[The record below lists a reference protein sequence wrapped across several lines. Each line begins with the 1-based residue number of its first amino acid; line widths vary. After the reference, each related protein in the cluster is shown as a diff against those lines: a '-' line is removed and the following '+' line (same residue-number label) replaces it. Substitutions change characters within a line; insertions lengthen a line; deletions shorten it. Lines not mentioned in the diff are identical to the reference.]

1 MTKIV
6 LKKLLLQII
15 VVVSLVFL
23 LIYIPNN
30 LFGPKNIKYSEASER
45 GDKGFIFLS
54 SNNELPDVLV
64 TDNNGNILLEK
75 ANQIPKVIS
84 LGKKSLLLFKGQPTI
99 STNITEVYS
108 LEGASEKNGNKV
120 DIKEQ
125 KGLLKDIFLNI
136 ESQNIFETNYSTSSN
151 NKETNMPICVLKE
164 RKPNILNCF
173 SINTNDFS
181 YTKINTDEINQKMS
195 KYLSNRY
202 ELSSEVYDQVV
213 EDTFVSFRL
222 AYIDDDKNYETP
234 SNPVFLFK
242 VKNSGVTIT
251 QDNSKGRIIDE
262 SNFQS
267 DESNYESN
275 EYFYDDYTT
284 QFNNVHIY
292 DDYKPISA
300 YDYSLGENQFTRS
313 IDINNPIIGE
323 QYIEFKGKKVLSWFS
338 TYNHNYISAGLINGY
353 IYMKINQD
361 IYLINTQEN
370 KVFRLKNKQY
380 LDIYTRI
387 HPIFAF

>member
-23 LIYIPNN
+23 LTYIPNN
-30 LFGPKNIKYSEASER
+30 LFGPKNIKYSEVGER
-45 GDKGFIFLS
+45 GDKGFIFLT
-54 SNNELPDVLV
+54 SNNELPDILV

-75 ANQIPKVIS
+75 PNQLPKVLT

-99 STNITEVYS
+99 STYITDVYT
-108 LEGASEKNGNKV
+108 LEEASEKNGNKI

-136 ESQNIFETNYSTSSN
+136 ESQNIFETNYSTSPSS
-151 NKETNMPICVLKE
+151 KETNIPLCVLKE

-181 YTKINTDEINQKMS
+181 YTKINTEDINQKMS

-202 ELSSEVYDQVV
+202 ELISETYDQVV

-222 AYIDDDKNYETP
+222 MYIDDDKNYETP

-242 VKNSGVTIT
+242 ITNNGVVIT
-251 QDNSKGRIIDE
+251 QDNSARHTIDQTE
-262 SNFQS
+262 IQTDILMQDTF
-267 DESNYESN
+267 
-275 EYFYDDYTT
+275 DYT
-284 QFNNVHIY
+284 Q
-292 DDYKPISA
+292 
-300 YDYSLGENQFTRS
+300 GENTDPLNSVYVYENYREPIYPYTLGNTPAFS
-313 IDINNPIIGE
+313 SVIVNNPIIGE
-323 QYIEFKGKKVLSWFS
+323 QFIEYRGKKILSWFS
-338 TYNHNYISAGLINGY
+338 TYNHNYISAGLIYDY

-361 IYLINTQEN
+361 IYLINTEVN
-370 KVFRLKNKQY
+370 KTYKLNNKQY
-380 LDIYTRI
+380 LDTYTRI

>member
-6 LKKLLLQII
+6 LKKLFLQLI

-23 LIYIPNN
+23 LTYIPNN
-30 LFGPKNIKYSEASER
+30 LFGPKNIKYSEAGER
-45 GDKGFIFLS
+45 GDKGFIFLT

-75 ANQIPKVIS
+75 SNQIPKVIS

-99 STNITEVYS
+99 STNITDVYT
-108 LEGASEKNGNKV
+108 LEEASEKNGNKI

-136 ESQNIFETNYSTSSN
+136 ESQNIFETNYSTSPN
-151 NKETNMPICVLKE
+151 NKETNIPLCVLKE
-164 RKPNILNCF
+164 RKPNVLNCF

-202 ELSSEVYDQVV
+202 ELISEIYDQVV

-222 AYIDDDKNYETP
+222 MYIDDDKNYETP
-234 SNPVFLFK
+234 TDPVFLFK
-242 VKNSGVTIT
+242 ITNNGVVTT
-251 QDNSKGRIIDE
+251 QDNSVRHTIDQSE
-262 SNFQS
+262 VQS
-267 DESNYESN
+267 DMLMQDS
-275 EYFYDDYTT
+275 FDYTQGEYT
-284 QFNNVHIY
+284 NPLNSVY
-292 DDYKPISA
+292 L
-300 YDYSLGENQFTRS
+300 YDYYREPMYPNTLGETPAIS
-313 IDINNPIIGE
+313 SVSVNNPIIGE
-323 QYIEFKGKKVLSWFS
+323 QLLEYKGRKVLSWFS
-338 TYNHNYISAGLINGY
+338 TYNHNYISVGLIYDY

-361 IYLINTQEN
+361 VYLINTEVN
-370 KVFRLKNKQY
+370 KTYKLNNKQY
-380 LDIYTRI
+380 LDTYTRI

>member
-23 LIYIPNN
+23 LTYIPNN
-30 LFGPKNIKYSEASER
+30 LFGPRNIKYSEAGEK
-45 GDKGFIFLS
+45 GDKGFIFLT
-54 SNNELPDVLV
+54 SNSELPDVLV
-64 TDNNGNILLEK
+64 TDNNGNVLLEK
-75 ANQIPKVIS
+75 SNQIPKVIT

-99 STNITEVYS
+99 STNISEVYS
-108 LEGASEKNGNKV
+108 LEGASEKNANKV
-120 DIKEQ
+120 EIKEQ

-136 ESQNIFETNYSTSSN
+136 ESQNIFETNYSTSPN
-151 NKETNMPICVLKE
+151 NKETNIPLCVLKE
-164 RKPNILNCF
+164 RKPNTLNCF

-181 YTKINTDEINQKMS
+181 YIKINTDVINQKMS

-202 ELSSEVYDQVV
+202 ELISETYDQVV

-222 AYIDDDKNYETP
+222 LYIDDDKNYETP
-234 SNPVFLFK
+234 TDPVFLFK
-242 VKNSGVTIT
+242 ITNSGVVIT
-251 QDNSKGRIIDE
+251 QDNSVRHTIDQTE
-262 SNFQS
+262 VQTDILMQDTF
-267 DESNYESN
+267 
-275 EYFYDDYTT
+275 DYTQGEST
-284 QFNNVHIY
+284 DPFNSVYVYEDFRVSIY
-292 DDYKPISA
+292 PYQ
-300 YDYSLGENQFTRS
+300 LG
-313 IDINNPIIGE
+313 DIPAFSSVIVNNPIIGE
-323 QYIEFKGKKVLSWFS
+323 QYIEYRGKKLLSWFS

-361 IYLINTQEN
+361 IYLINTEEN
-370 KVFRLKNKQY
+370 RVFKLNNKQY